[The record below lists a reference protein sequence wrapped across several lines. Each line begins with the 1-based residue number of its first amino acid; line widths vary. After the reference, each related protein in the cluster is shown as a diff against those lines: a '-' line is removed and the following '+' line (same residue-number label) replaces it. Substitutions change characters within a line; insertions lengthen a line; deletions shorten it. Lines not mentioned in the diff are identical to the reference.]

1 MGKVSDADQ
10 GTQGNSMEGTQ
21 PDEKCVVL
29 KTKPRIEGQTF
40 PGYSGASPGIWL
52 WGMDDDSKINQSY
65 PWCLD
70 LNIDIEILFCVE
82 YCTTCN
88 ISPLGLL
95 LWQTRINKY
104 FF

>member
-52 WGMDDDSKINQSY
+52 
-65 PWCLD
+65 
-70 LNIDIEILFCVE
+70 
-82 YCTTCN
+82 
-88 ISPLGLL
+88 
-95 LWQTRINKY
+95 
-104 FF
+104 